1 MKKYLAIALLVAFL
15 GACGGGGDSG
25 SSPTTEAPNTP
36 TPSALSSTLCGV
48 DVGEKLLQGTVTNVH
63 DGDTVTLNVG
73 GTSYNVRMDGLDAPE
88 LAQTFGSQSQAALS
102 NAVLGKSVQVT
113 YTKTDK
119 YGRIVGAVFTEGCQY
134 ANLAQ
139 VSAGMAW
146 FYKAYQCELSA
157 PVRSQFA
164 QAQDTASAAKLG
176 LWSQNSPTP
185 PWVYRNGTDPK
196 PPTCPSPAATI
207 DPSELV
213 PTAQPTTPAVV
224 PPETPVVTAPPV
236 TSTPVTPSTPAVTTP
251 SSTGTYTP
259 VTGCSKV
266 WVNGYTKSNGTRV
279 AGYWRN
285 SPGCT

>member
-1 MKKYLAIALLVAFL
+1 MKKYLSAALLATLL
-15 GACGGGGDSG
+15 GACGGGG
-25 SSPTTEAPNTP
+25 SSPSPPPTETPNAA
-36 TPSALSSTLCGV
+36 ALLSTLCGV
-48 DVGEKLLQGTVTNVH
+48 DVGDKLLQGTVTNVH

-88 LAQTFGSQSQAALS
+88 LAQTLGSQSQAALS

-134 ANLAQ
+134 VNLAQ

-196 PPTCPSPAATI
+196 PPTCPSHAATI

-213 PTAQPTTPAVV
+213 PSGTPATPATPTPSMPVVTPTTTTPTTPTVV
-224 PPETPVVTAPPV
+224 PAT
-236 TSTPVTPSTPAVTTP
+236 TTP
-251 SSTGTYTP
+251 SSTVPYTP

-266 WVNGYTKSNGTRV
+266 WVNGYTRSNGTRV

-285 SPGCT
+285 SPGCA